1 MLLRIAVRALL
12 SLAFALLAACAAQ
25 PGPAPLATLPP
36 SPTAAS
42 AAPTMT
48 PPALITSPTAASAA
62 PTTAPPALTTSPTAA
77 VLASGDATDPYAG
90 IPRSR
95 TPEGYHVLGNPD
107 APVTLVMYSDFL

>member
-1 MLLRIAVRALL
+1 MLLRPAVRTLL
-12 SLAFALLAACAAQ
+12 ALAFVLLAACTVQ

-36 SPTAAS
+36 SPTAVRAAPATAS
-42 AAPTMT
+42 PAPTSVAAPTM
-48 PPALITSPTAASAA
+48 APTA
-62 PTTAPPALTTSPTAA
+62 P
-77 VLASGDATDPYAG
+77 VLASGDVTGPYAG